1 MKIGFIGIGNM
12 GGSILKGYAR
22 SAASAGNKILIHDK
36 TTENNIEM
44 AYAIAGS
51 GFTNQNLIIC
61 NDNKELAAESDII
74 VLGVKPNNVDDV
86 LREIAPAEGKLL
98 ISMAAGVSIEKLE
111 RYLNEGAEGSGDRA
125 KIIRIMPN
133 TPARVGMAMTS
144 MSRNANV
151 SDEEFETAKTI
162 FDSIGVAEGV
172 PEDLIHCV
180 IGVSGSSPA
189 YTYMYIEALAK
200 AAVANGM
207 EPEQARTFACQAVM
221 GAAKM
226 ALESKESLEQLRI
239 NVCSPG
245 GTTIEAVKKLQEN
258 GFMDDVAE
266 GFQAAVDRSKEMT
279 AE

>member
-61 NDNKELAAESDII
+61 NDNKELAAESDLI

-98 ISMAAGVSIEKLE
+98 ISMAAGVSIEKLT
-111 RYLNEGAEGSGDRA
+111 RYLNEGAEGSGENA

-133 TPARVGMAMTS
+133 TPARVGMGMTS
-144 MSRNANV
+144 MSRNANM
-151 SDEEFETAKTI
+151 SDEDFALAKAI
-162 FDSIGVAEGV
+162 FDSVGIAEEV
-172 PEDLIHCV
+172 PEDMIDCV

-207 EPEQARTFACQAVM
+207 EPDKARTFACQAVM

>member
-61 NDNKELAAESDII
+61 NDNKELAAESDLI

-98 ISMAAGVSIEKLE
+98 ISMAAGVSIEKLT
-111 RYLNEGAEGSGDRA
+111 RYLNEGAEGSGENA

-133 TPARVGMAMTS
+133 TPARVGMGMTS

-151 SDEEFETAKTI
+151 SDEDFALAKAI
-162 FDSIGVAEGV
+162 FDSVGIAEEV
-172 PEDLIHCV
+172 PEDMIDCV

-207 EPEQARTFACQAVM
+207 EPDKARTFACQAVM

-245 GTTIEAVKKLQEN
+245 GTTIEAEKKLQEN

>member
-1 MKIGFIGIGNM
+1 MKIGFIGTGNM

-22 SAASAGNKILIHDK
+22 SAASAGIEILIHDK

-51 GFTNQNLIIC
+51 GFTNKDLIIC

-74 VLGVKPNNVDDV
+74 ILGVKPNNVDDV
-86 LREIAPAEGKLL
+86 LREIAPADGKLL
-98 ISMAAGVSIEKLE
+98 ISMAAGVSLEKLAGF
-111 RYLNEGAEGSGDRA
+111 LNDAALGSGDKA

-151 SDEEFETAKTI
+151 SNEDFALAKTI
-162 FDSIGVAEGV
+162 FDSVGVAEEV
-172 PEDLIHCV
+172 PEDMIHGV

-207 EPEQARTFACQAVM
+207 EPDKARTFACQAVM

-245 GTTIEAVKKLQEN
+245 GTTIEAVKKLQAN

-266 GFQAAVDRSKEMT
+266 AFQAAVDRSKEMT

>member
-44 AYAIAGS
+44 AYALAGS

-61 NDNKELAAESDII
+61 NDNKELAAESDLI

-98 ISMAAGVSIEKLE
+98 ISMAAGVSIEKLT
-111 RYLNEGAEGSGDRA
+111 RYLNEGAEGSGENA

-133 TPARVGMAMTS
+133 TPARVGMGMTS

-151 SDEEFETAKTI
+151 SDEDFALAKAI
-162 FDSIGVAEGV
+162 FDSVGIAEEV
-172 PEDLIHCV
+172 PEDMIDCV

-207 EPEQARTFACQAVM
+207 EPDKARTFACQAVM

>member
-61 NDNKELAAESDII
+61 NDNKELAAESDLI

-98 ISMAAGVSIEKLE
+98 ISMAAGVSIEKLT
-111 RYLNEGAEGSGDRA
+111 RYLNEGAEGSGENA

-133 TPARVGMAMTS
+133 TPARVGMGMTS

-151 SDEEFETAKTI
+151 SDEDFALAKAI
-162 FDSIGVAEGV
+162 FDSVGIAEEV
-172 PEDLIHCV
+172 PEDMIDCV

-207 EPEQARTFACQAVM
+207 EPDKARTFACQAVM

>member
-61 NDNKELAAESDII
+61 NDNKELAAESDLI

-98 ISMAAGVSIEKLE
+98 ISMAAGVSIEKLT
-111 RYLNEGAEGSGDRA
+111 RYLNEGAEGSGENA

-133 TPARVGMAMTS
+133 TPARVGMGMTS

-151 SDEEFETAKTI
+151 SDEDFALAKAI
-162 FDSIGVAEGV
+162 FDSVGIAEEV
-172 PEDLIHCV
+172 PEDMIDCV

-207 EPEQARTFACQAVM
+207 EPDKARTFACQAVM

-226 ALESKESLEQLRI
+226 ALESKESLEQLHI